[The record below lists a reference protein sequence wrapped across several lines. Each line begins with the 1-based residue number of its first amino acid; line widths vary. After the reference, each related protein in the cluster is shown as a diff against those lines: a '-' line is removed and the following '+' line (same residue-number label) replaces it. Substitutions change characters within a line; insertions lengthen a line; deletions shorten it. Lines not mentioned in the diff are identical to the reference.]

1 MSQELWYHLPLT
13 VAYPGSR
20 YDTIPLKRDLDF
32 DILKLSKVASR
43 RNDAIDKSFLSSTA
57 GIIDVPNIYRLAY
70 AGWKRLRG
78 FFRAR
83 RISSDKK
90 TGPSSGRVSRAIAKK
105 EKEK

>member
-13 VAYPGSR
+13 VTYPGSR

-57 GIIDVPNIYRLAY
+57 GIIDVPLIFIVSRTPDGNGYEDFSVRGASPAI
-70 AGWKRLRG
+70 KRW
-78 FFRAR
+78 
-83 RISSDKK
+83 
-90 TGPSSGRVSRAIAKK
+90 GRVVDALVAL
-105 EKEK
+105 